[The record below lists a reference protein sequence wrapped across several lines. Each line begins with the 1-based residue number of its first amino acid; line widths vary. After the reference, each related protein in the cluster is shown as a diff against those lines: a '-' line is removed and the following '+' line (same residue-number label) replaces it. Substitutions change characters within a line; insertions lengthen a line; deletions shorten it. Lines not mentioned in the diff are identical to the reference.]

1 MMGYYIWLHS
11 NPTLVEELRRENEA
25 RAAAYMAFLRRIGGA
40 LSGITSA
47 AIRVASALRQ
57 NTGRR
62 GDRALSDKGG
72 SRQDIGAVRRP
83 PALFEAATALEIRAL
98 SPRHR
103 AENGVERYGVRK
115 AA

>member
-11 NPTLVEELRRENEA
+11 NPKLVEELRRENEA
-25 RAAAYMAFLRRIGGA
+25 RAAAYMAFIRRISTAVSGIASAVIRAASRLRENTGRGGDQA
-40 LSGITSA
+40 LSG
-47 AIRVASALRQ
+47 
-57 NTGRR
+57 
-62 GDRALSDKGG
+62 KEG

-98 SPRHR
+98 KPRHR
-103 AENGVERYGVRK
+103 TENGVERYGVRK